1 MGEDEEREE
10 GEEKERVVK
19 MAAVSPL
26 YRGKH
31 KSKRKMKTVQV
42 VNNSY
47 DSVLSLIFFHTILP
61 GKRHRRKKKT
71 PEVAVVSLDVSDA
84 EKEVPANP
92 GE

>member
-31 KSKRKMKTVQV
+31 KSERTMKTVQV

-47 DSVLSLIFFHTILP
+47 DSFINLLCTQCYQE
-61 GKRHRRKKKT
+61 GDTEERRRFQ
-71 PEVAVVSLDVSDA
+71 E
-84 EKEVPANP
+84 
-92 GE
+92 